1 MLKIKLSP
9 LGKKHEPHYRIVV
22 MEENSKLT
30 SDNLVILGDYHPLA
44 NKLTFDQDAVSEW
57 IKKGAQ
63 PTPKVKRL
71 LKI

>member
-9 LGKKHEPHYRIVV
+9 FGKKHEPHYRIVV
-22 MEENSKLT
+22 MEAKSKLT
-30 SDNLVILGDYHPLA
+30 GAKTATIGQFHPLTHTV
-44 NKLTFDQDAVSEW
+44 KVDQESLNGW
-57 IKKGAQ
+57 LSKGAQ